1 VVEHT
6 NQNPVKNDPLPERTV
21 AFPKE
26 GSIGTLFVRDWHG
39 TDDPFF
45 SQGVWEEFGVAQGNV
60 TVPAGQ
66 KLGVQMNQNA
76 KENAPALAKLNPN
89 DLQAL
94 EVWDIN
100 NDSMQAI
107 AHLTALKWFFVYESH
122 QLGDEGLERLIGCSS
137 LEFIGMFD
145 CGKLDTSFETLKQ
158 LPNLTDIE
166 LGNTELTPCAI
177 RGVSELPHLE
187 YLWLEYMPMNDAQF
201 IANFTLPRSLRHFA
215 FGACESLTDAALA
228 HIAKLYRAAEV
239 PLLRFG
245 VLHTQVSETGII
257 AVLKSMPTEQ
267 VESVWISHTGTT
279 ARVMDELGGMT
290 NLEELWAAGL
300 PITDEGLNRLEVLTK
315 LESLD
320 LSQTKIT
327 DKAVE
332 TLSVF
337 KNLKRVD
344 VRETGVTS
352 VGVEKLK
359 QALPVCEV
367 LSEGTAVEWW

>member
-1 VVEHT
+1 M
-6 NQNPVKNDPLPERTV
+6 PERTV
-21 AFPKE
+21 TFPKDR
-26 GSIGTLFVRDWHG
+26 SIGTLFVRDWHT

-45 SQGVWEEFGVAQGNV
+45 SQGVWEEFGSAQGDV

-76 KENAPALAKLNPN
+76 KENAPALANLNPN

-94 EVWDIN
+94 EVWDID

-107 AHLTALKWFFVYESH
+107 AHLTALQWLFVYESL
-122 QLGDEGLERLIGCSS
+122 QLGDKGVERLSGFSS

-145 CGKLDTSFETLKQ
+145 CGKLDISFATLKQ
-158 LPNLTDIE
+158 LPNLAEIE

-177 RGVSELPHLE
+177 RGLNELPHLE

-215 FGACESLTDAALA
+215 FGACEHLTDTALA
-228 HIAKLYRAAEV
+228 HIAQLYRTAEV

-245 VLHTQVSETGII
+245 VLHMPVSEAGII
-257 AVLKSMPTEQ
+257 SVLKSMPTEQ
-267 VESVWISHTGTT
+267 VESVWISHTGVT
-279 ARVMDELGGMT
+279 ARIMDALEGMT

-300 PITDEGLNRLEVLTK
+300 PITDEGLNRLASLTK

-320 LSQTKIT
+320 LSQTQVT

-359 QALPVCEV
+359 QVLPVCEV
-367 LSEGTAVEWW
+367 LYEGAAVEWW